1 MERTCGGVGEVTRG
15 FERGQQSME
24 NVTSGS
30 GKNNSRAASETP
42 SASSP
47 HNAYRILTIP
57 NLKELQE
64 KDDKS
69 RVSLSQSL
77 WKYYNNDL
85 YTDFEKQVL
94 QLKPSDCSIIQKYS
108 QIETFPLEGNDHM
121 TEITLATIYSD
132 HPLREYHKRSMKE
145 LESTD
150 LPGLKKAQAQLTKI
164 DTLPLLV
171 FIHGLGGQLSQF
183 EPVLQE
189 FRNCSDIFGIDLP
202 GFGNSKRPSRNDE
215 SKGVHFSRLSTFEEK
230 ELNKLE
236 SSLNQM
242 RNEDFQTDNLV
253 DMISQILVN
262 KFPSRRYLFIAHSM
276 GTHLSLKLINK
287 LPEGK
292 VDSLIMMSPPRINPN
307 ESGIGPQVMNR
318 IPWKNRL
325 FLRSCTF
332 FPRLFDYFRFFDR
345 YGGLYSKSVESYIYP
360 EEGDI
365 LKRLTQFRWNLDTD
379 SVIFLKY
386 LIGFSCVQQSE
397 LISAAKRLNTKAT
410 FLCCGDYDKVTKIG
424 DSTEIYEILRGVEDF
439 KIKFE
444 TISNSNH
451 SLFLDKPN
459 LLAGVTYK
467 FVEELDLNISCTWV
481 LQVKAIISG
490 DKWGLKNQAKWN
502 KVITLSKPIINGTS
516 KDKPRSYLLG
526 MKTLRQTDE
535 VHNPKNFEKIHPEI
549 YAVIDIG
556 SDTPSYDPAEF
567 GRIKYVKYKT
577 ESKVTPDD
585 VTIVKFLET
594 MDELL
599 RERDNE
605 EQFVVVHCHYGQN
618 RTGFLICCYLIEKLG
633 WSVNEAID
641 AFEVSKP
648 PGIKHVHFKNA
659 LHLRYH
665 E

>member
-1 MERTCGGVGEVTRG
+1 MAGNSDIVGNT
-15 FERGQQSME
+15 
-24 NVTSGS
+24 
-30 GKNNSRAASETP
+30 NSPRETSETP
-42 SASSP
+42 SVSFSG
-47 HNAYRILTIP
+47 NAYRILTIP

-64 KDDKS
+64 KDNRD
-69 RVSLSQSL
+69 RVTLGQSL

-85 YTDFEKQVL
+85 YTDFEKQIL
-94 QLKPSDCSIIQKYS
+94 ALKPSDCSIIQKYS
-108 QIETFPLEGNDHM
+108 QIETFPIKGNDHL

-132 HPLREYHKRSMKE
+132 HPLREFHKRSIKE
-145 LESTD
+145 IESTD
-150 LPGLKKAQAQLTKI
+150 LPGLKKAKAQLTKI

-215 SKGVHFSRLSTFEEK
+215 SRGIHFARLSTFDES
-230 ELNKLE
+230 ELDKLE
-236 SSLNQM
+236 RSLDQL
-242 RNEDFQTDNLV
+242 RDADFQTDNIV
-253 DMISQILVN
+253 DMISQILLK
-262 KFPSRRYLFIAHSM
+262 KFPTRRFLLIAHSM
-276 GTHLSLKLINK
+276 GTHISMKLVNK

-292 VDSLIMMSPPRINPN
+292 VDSIVMMSPPGVSSSLNEENTQIIN
-307 ESGIGPQVMNR
+307 R
-318 IPWKNRL
+318 LPWQRRL
-325 FLRSCTF
+325 FLKSCTY

-345 YGGLYSKSVESYIYP
+345 YGGLYSKSVESFIYP

-386 LIGFSCVQQSE
+386 LMGFKCVQQDE
-397 LISAAKRLNTKAT
+397 LIAAARRLNTKQV
-410 FLCCGDYDKVTKIG
+410 FLCCGEYDKVTQIG
-424 DSTEIYEILRGVEDF
+424 YSKEIYDIIEGTDGIEIN
-439 KIKFE
+439 FE
-444 TISNSNH
+444 RIPNSNH

-502 KVITLSKPIINGTS
+502 NVVTLSKPIINATS
-516 KDKPRSYLLG
+516 KDKPKSYLLG
-526 MKTLRQTDE
+526 MKTLRQTDPG
-535 VHNPKNFEKIHPEI
+535 HNPTSFERKHPEI

-556 SDTPSYDPAEF
+556 SDTPSYDPGDF
-567 GRIKYVKYKT
+567 KRIKYVKYKT

-585 VTIVKFLET
+585 VTIVKFLEIVDKL
-594 MDELL
+594 MK
-599 RERDNE
+599 ERDSP
-605 EQFVVVHCHYGQN
+605 EQYIVVHCHYGQN

-659 LHLRYH
+659 LHLRYNQ
-665 E
+665 